1 MDQES
6 SSLDCEDSVEME
18 FICFLGSYYN
28 TIIGVIHCASSG
40 LPRLFACCGY
50 FFKKIFLF
58 IHLLFINRLKSP
70 SFLNLI
76 FSELARKMTNKIVV
90 LEK

>member
-40 LPRLFACCGY
+40 LPHLFACCGY
-50 FFKKIFLF
+50 FLKNIYFY
-58 IHLLFINRLKSP
+58 HLLFIYRFKTPFLFKPDIQRTSLKNEKQNCR
-70 SFLNLI
+70 F
-76 FSELARKMTNKIVV
+76 RKK
-90 LEK
+90 